1 VNAPKD
7 TADATLDALAAA
19 LAPRVARL
27 LRERANDD
35 GDAALAELLER
46 AGYELATDDGGAS

>member
-1 VNAPKD
+1 MNVGK
-7 TADATLDALAAA
+7 TADATLEALAEA

-27 LRERANDD
+27 LKERANDT

-46 AGYELATDDGGAS
+46 AGYELADEEGGAR